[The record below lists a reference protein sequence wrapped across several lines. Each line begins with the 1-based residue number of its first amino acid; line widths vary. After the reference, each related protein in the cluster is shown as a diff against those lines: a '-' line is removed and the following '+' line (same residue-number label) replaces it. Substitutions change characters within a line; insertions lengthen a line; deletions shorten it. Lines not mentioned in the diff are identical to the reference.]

1 MDYIDALEKALGK
14 KARLNFLELQAGD
27 VKDTYANIDILKE
40 KFNYKPKTSVI
51 DGVTKFVEWYK
62 NYHQI

>member
-1 MDYIDALEKALGK
+1 
-14 KARLNFLELQAGD
+14 LQAGD